1 MCLAVPMK
9 LLERADDRGTVEM
22 GGARREVVLT
32 LTPDA
37 RPGDYVIVHAG
48 YALEILDEQEAERTI
63 ALLREIGGE
72 DKA

>member
-9 LLERADDRGTVEM
+9 LLERTDDRGTVEM
-22 GGARREVVLT
+22 GGVRREVMLT

-37 RPGDYVIVHAG
+37 RTGDYVIIHAG
-48 YALEILDEQEAERTI
+48 YALEILDEQEAARTI